1 MDGGS
6 FKDVLFK
13 KSKKVKRNYEGII
26 FHVPYENRI
35 ALERA
40 HSAIIIDNLKLIK
53 FYDNNEVKLFDL
65 KNDNSES
72 TDLSKIFRGGKL
84 LHKKFI
90 NRIENKLD
98 QYLREVRAPKW
109 KSGITWK
116 KKPLKII
123 NSYH

>member
-1 MDGGS
+1 MG
-6 FKDVLFK
+6 L
-13 KSKKVKRNYEGII
+13 I
-26 FHVPYENRI
+26 FHVPYENKI

-40 HSAIIIDNLKLIK
+40 HSAIIIDSLKLIK
-53 FYDNNEVKLFDL
+53 FYDNNEVKLFDI
-65 KNDNSES
+65 KNDISET
-72 TDLSKIFRGGKL
+72 TDLSKISKGGKL
-84 LHKKFI
+84 LHKKVL

-98 QYLREVRAPKW
+98 EYLHEVRAPKW